1 MRFRPFFFQPLVL
14 GSALAALIAQLPAAD
29 FKPLISPDWAAEA
42 KVQGNV
48 QDGLVLS
55 REALSDGPVI
65 RAETK
70 VRFESYWQAGVSI
83 ATTGPVAK
91 GDVLWLT
98 VQARMVMATNE
109 QREAEYVVYFQRSIE
124 PWEKSVSHQVSV
136 GSEWTTLE
144 LPFVAKHNLAAGEA
158 ALEFGL
164 GFRPQTIEFAKLELR
179 NYAQTAQVADLPRTR
194 YNYGGR
200 EADAPWR
207 AEALARIEKIRKSP
221 FTVTVL
227 DVNGK
232 PFPGASVTVTQER
245 SDFQFGTC
253 VNSAQIVKNDAESD
267 TYRKTLLENFNTAVI
282 ENGLKWPCWSF
293 DNPSDGLSRS
303 STIKALDW
311 LSKQPLELRGHTLV
325 WPGWRYTPNRFRPAE
340 FDVSDLRRIQNEHIR
355 DLVGATFGKMES
367 WDVVNE
373 SLHERDY
380 FKHMPEDES
389 IDEWF
394 RIAHAA
400 DSKPKLFLNDFELIT
415 GGNSRLIV
423 EAMVKQAEELKSRG
437 VPLHGLGVQGH
448 FGQSVLPMPRIKED
462 IDLLA
467 TAGLPIVITEF
478 DVNSPDE
485 EFAADLL
492 RDFLILCYSHPAIEG
507 FLVWGFWEKAHWIPQ
522 AAMFRSDWSERPS
535 AKVWRDLVLNKWK
548 SSASGQTDTQGV
560 FKGEGYH
567 GTYVVNVNVGNRIEV
582 RRFPLGPG
590 GASTA
595 VLLTMPLK
603 ENPTAEKT
611 NAPQAGSNVLQN
623 GSFENAKQGWELE
636 QIAPAKGGFSVS
648 DEGPDG
654 NPSARIELLEPAD
667 THWKM
672 SLLQKGLILR
682 AGKNYRITFM
692 ARGSQQRWV
701 SLGFKQHLAPY
712 QGLGAK
718 NEVEIG
724 TTWKQISLVIEATA
738 DEANARFSIGNLG
751 MNPGILWFADFSI
764 TEE

>member
-1 MRFRPFFFQPLVL
+1 M
-14 GSALAALIAQLPAAD
+14 AALITQLPAAD
-29 FKPLISPDWAAEA
+29 FKSIISPEWASEA
-42 KVQGNV
+42 RVKCKAP
-48 QDGLVLS
+48 DGLLIT
-55 REALSDGPVI
+55 RDTIPGGPVV

-70 VRFESYWQAGVSI
+70 LRFESYWQAGVSF
-83 ATTGPVAK
+83 ATTEAVAK

-98 VQARMVMATNE
+98 VQARMVTATNE
-109 QREAEYVVYFQRSIE
+109 QREAEYVVYFQRSCD

-144 LPFVAKHNLAAGEA
+144 LPFVAKQDFAAGEA
-158 ALEFGL
+158 DLEIGL

-179 NYAQTAQVADLPRTR
+179 NYGKTANVADLPRTR

-200 EADAPWR
+200 EAGAPWR
-207 AEALARIEKIRKSP
+207 AEALARIEKLRKSP

-227 DVNGK
+227 DVDGK
-232 PFPGASVTVTQER
+232 PYPGATVTVTQER

-253 VNSAQIVKNDAESD
+253 VNSAQILSKNAEAD

-303 STIKALDW
+303 STIKALEW
-311 LSKQPLELRGHTLV
+311 LSKQPLELRGHNLV
-325 WPGWRYTPNRFRPAE
+325 WPGWGYTPKRFRPPE
-340 FDVSDLRRIQNEHIR
+340 FDASDLRRLQNEHIR
-355 DLVGATFGKMES
+355 DIVGATFGKMES

-373 SLHERDY
+373 SLHEHDY
-380 FKHMPEDES
+380 FKHMPEDEA

-400 DSKPKLFLNDFELIT
+400 DPKPKLFLNDFEMIT

-423 EAMVKQAEELKSRG
+423 EAMVKQAEGLKSRG

-448 FGQSVLPMPRIKED
+448 FGQSLLAMSRIKED

-467 TAGLPIVITEF
+467 TAGLPIIITEF
-478 DVNSPDE
+478 DVNSSDE
-485 EFAADLL
+485 EFAADVL

-507 FLVWGFWEKAHWIPQ
+507 FVLWGFWEKAHWIPQ
-522 AAMFRSDWSERPS
+522 AAMFRGDWSERPS

-548 SSASGQTDTQGV
+548 SCASGETDAQGV
-560 FKGEGYH
+560 FQGEGYH
-567 GTYVVNVNVGNRIEV
+567 GVYVVKVTAGNRTEV
-582 RRFPLGPG
+582 RRFPVGPG

-595 VLLTMPLK
+595 VFLTVPLNQK
-603 ENPTAEKT
+603 PVAEKSADPT
-611 NAPQAGSNVLQN
+611 TGTGIIQN
-623 GSFENAKQGWELE
+623 GRFENAKLGWELE
-636 QIAPAKGGFSVS
+636 QISPARGEFSVT

-672 SLLQKGLILR
+672 SLLQKGLSLR

-692 ARGSQQRWV
+692 AKGSRQRWV
-701 SLGFKQHLAPY
+701 SVGFKQHLAPY
-712 QGLGAK
+712 QGLGGK

-724 TTWKQISLVIEATA
+724 TIWKQISLVLEATA

-751 MNPGILWFADFSI
+751 VNPGTLWFTDFSI